1 MTEIIGHRGLPTFH
15 DDNSLLGINAANQY
29 CSAVEIDLRL
39 TQDCEIVLF
48 HDSEINGINISSVE
62 IGQLFTEFSDYEQDQ
77 HHLRSREQ
85 LGSLPVF
92 FEIKIDGISN
102 EKKELLKKKTLSL
115 VTPLDTIICFDWNL
129 IFDIRGETVS
139 RYGIHIESE
148 EELYEAKSIS
158 LLDKEILFMVKDD
171 LIEARAFDLP
181 MNRVI
186 AWTVNNIDL
195 AARLIQM
202 EISGIITDIPE
213 DLNKLM
219 M

>member
-1 MTEIIGHRGLPTFH
+1 M
-15 DDNSLLGINAANQY
+15 
-29 CSAVEIDLRL
+29 
-39 TQDCEIVLF
+39 
-48 HDSEINGINISSVE
+48 
-62 IGQLFTEFSDYEQDQ
+62 
-77 HHLRSREQ
+77 
-85 LGSLPVF
+85 
-92 FEIKIDGISN
+92 
-102 EKKELLKKKTLSL
+102 LKKKTLSL

-129 IFDIRGETVS
+129 IFDIRGKTVS

-158 LLDKEILFMVKDD
+158 LLDKKILFMVKDD

-195 AARLIQM
+195 AARLIHM